1 MRDRLIKLLKKPMT
15 GILISV
21 LIGFIVGAVVL
32 AVAGYNPLEAYGAMF
47 AGMFRKPKYVS
58 QIVINAGADHPDRSI
73 GLLRLQER
81 AFQHRR
87 GGAVHDRHRDRRA
100 GWPLLPAADG
110 RPSGGGPAAGLPLR
124 RAVRR
129 LAGWLKA
136 RFGVHEVISTIM
148 LNWIAL
154 YFNNFIL
161 TLPGVKK
168 PGSQASYEVA
178 DTAKLL
184 FLGDWKKSEAGKEF
198 IKSNAFWG
206 DFLRTDLH
214 WGILLALVVVLL
226 AWYYLNHTTKGFELR
241 AVGANKDAAEFA
253 GIGVKKNMV
262 MAMFISGGIA
272 ALAGAIQILGTNP
285 FRISVL
291 PVTEGYG
298 WDGISVSLIA
308 NNNPLGCV
316 LSGLLFSGLKYG
328 GGSIQSEIG
337 APSEIINIMIG
348 SIVFCVALVSI
359 YPMIAERLK
368 RRGGSHVED
377 SLPDLPI

>member
-47 AGMFRKPKYVS
+47 AGMFRQPKYVS
-58 QIVINAGADHPDRSI
+58 QIVINAVPIILTGLSVSFAYKSGLFNIGAEGQYMI
-73 GLLRLQER
+73 GTVTAALVGRY
-81 AFQHRR
+81 F
-87 GGAVHDRHRDRRA
+87 
-100 GWPLLPAADG
+100 LLPMG
-110 RPSGGGPAAGLPLR
+110 VHPAAVLLLAFLFGGLFGG
-124 RAVRR
+124 

-368 RRGGSHVED
+368 RRGGSHVE
-377 SLPDLPI
+377 

>member
-1 MRDRLIKLLKKPMT
+1 
-15 GILISV
+15 
-21 LIGFIVGAVVL
+21 
-32 AVAGYNPLEAYGAMF
+32 
-47 AGMFRKPKYVS
+47 
-58 QIVINAGADHPDRSI
+58 
-73 GLLRLQER
+73 
-81 AFQHRR
+81 
-87 GGAVHDRHRDRRA
+87 
-100 GWPLLPAADG
+100 
-110 RPSGGGPAAGLPLR
+110 
-124 RAVRR
+124 
-129 LAGWLKA
+129 
-136 RFGVHEVISTIM
+136 M

-316 LSGLLFSGLKYG
+316 LSGLLFSGLQVRG
-328 GGSIQSEIG
+328 RLHPVG
-337 APSEIINIMIG
+337 NRR
-348 SIVFCVALVSI
+348 
-359 YPMIAERLK
+359 AERDHQHYDRLH
-368 RRGGSHVED
+368 RLLRGAGLH
-377 SLPDLPI
+377 LPDDRRTAQEKGWFTC